1 MYNND
6 RRTTNNKYYWRL
18 DSLMWDMPGVT
29 NQKSLVSLYTS
40 WHLMVCGRR
49 LPGYCQ
55 CYLWDSSRLPPR
67 TSRRP
72 QNLQTPQIR
81 QLDPPPNWQE
91 ASSSLIFMYRYCWI
105 EIIFFPT
112 IKHSNQ
118 SERISRSIIIHKCV
132 WCFLC
137 IVFNMKFYVNYHII
151 RSFLISQ
158 I

>member
-1 MYNND
+1 
-6 RRTTNNKYYWRL
+6 
-18 DSLMWDMPGVT
+18 MPGVT

-55 CYLWDSSRLPPR
+55 GTANAIYGTHDASHPEPR
-67 TSRRP
+67 VD
-72 QNLQTPQIR
+72 LKICQTPQIR